1 MFVVF
6 SITVKD
12 GDQESLPTT
21 ILEAMTSDVLLIAS
35 KYVMIIGF
43 KQRSTKIF

>member
-21 ILEAMTSDVLLIAS
+21 ILEAMTLDVLWVAS
-35 KYVMIIGF
+35 KHGIIVLIRSGIIGLV
-43 KQRSTKIF
+43 